1 MIPPEYD
8 ALGLRAVYERRSGLG
23 RSRLQRTTTTGL
35 ISCDAGGHWLVSLR
49 AGNKRQRWRTEV
61 ESLQSSSPRGV
72 LM

>member
-1 MIPPEYD
+1 MIPPECD
-8 ALGLRAVYERRSGLG
+8 AFGWRALCDCRSGLG

-35 ISCDAGGHWLVSLR
+35 ISCDAGEHWLVSLR

-61 ESLQSSSPRGV
+61 ESLQSSSLRGV